1 MVYFLAQ
8 NAYKIGNLSD
18 LRLWL
23 IMLRLLQILNQI
35 KFIAQVQSF
44 EGSYGGMFSAWI
56 SQKYPNLG
64 NRFICYLVLLF

>member
-35 KFIAQVQSF
+35 KFIAQVQSLLSEAHMEVCF
-44 EGSYGGMFSAWI
+44 
-56 SQKYPNLG
+56 QLG
-64 NRFICYLVLLF
+64 LDKNIQT